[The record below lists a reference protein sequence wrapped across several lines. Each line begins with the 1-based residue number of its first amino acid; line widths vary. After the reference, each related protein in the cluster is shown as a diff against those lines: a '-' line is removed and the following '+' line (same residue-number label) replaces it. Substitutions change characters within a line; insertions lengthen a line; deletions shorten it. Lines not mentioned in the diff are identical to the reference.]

1 MKELKEYLSIKDVM
15 GMMPVYKPLYEK
27 YDDIDLYILYG
38 CKSEYIYEYGCPG
51 FDHDTPIFERHG
63 IFIDEEKISK
73 FISLCIDGYL
83 DRQVGDTMIFKCNH
97 IEELKNDCFDT
108 ICIRFVKGND
118 EYTAMYDDKSST
130 YAFNGNSFTN
140 IYINI
145 DIECKKSIKYIAH
158 ELKHAYQ
165 DLQLQKNGENMYLKT
180 LKSENSKYTYS
191 IDDDDI
197 LRTMKYVLY
206 ILDGYERSAYIS
218 ELNGLLSDKKF
229 TDITKAFDIIY
240 KSDIYKQVK
249 RMRIWIES
257 DDMKDK
263 LAAAY
268 NKIEKSRLSSDMVFK
283 KLRKKING
291 FWDKFINQI
300 YQCVC
305 DHTDYERNR
314 LHMDFEIYN
323 KKIENI
329 KKYYKAGI
337 INIISEA

>member
-1 MKELKEYLSIKDVM
+1 MKKLKEYLSIKDVM

-51 FDHDTPIFERHG
+51 FDYTVPIFEKHG
-63 IFIDEEKISK
+63 IFTDEEKISK
-73 FISLCIDGYL
+73 FISLCIDGYK
-83 DRQVGDTMIFKCNH
+83 DRQPGDTMIFKCNH

-108 ICIRFVKGND
+108 ICIRFVKGTD
-118 EYTAMYDDKSST
+118 EYMAIYDDKSST

-145 DIECKKSIKYIAH
+145 NIECKKSIKYIAH

-206 ILDGYERSAYIS
+206 ILDGYEQSAYIS

-229 TDITKAFDIIY
+229 SDIIKAFDIIY

-263 LAAAY
+263 LAVAY
-268 NKIEKSRLSSDMVFK
+268 NKVEKSRLSCDASVK
-283 KLRKKING
+283 KLKKKVNR

-305 DHTDYERNR
+305 NHTDYERNR

-323 KKIENI
+323 KRIENI
-329 KKYYKAGI
+329 KKYYKTGI
-337 INIISEA
+337 INIIREI